1 MKRNKKNK
9 EAKLIKTINEDTN
22 QVGKFFLILFGLI
35 IIMGLLYVLTSK
47 NLNDNS
53 VESTETTISYTTVN
67 VGNVFNRPYDNYYVL
82 AYDLQNDENSLYSI
96 SNNYMNES
104 GSKKLYTLDLGLK
117 VNQKYVKEVSNKNAT
132 KPNELSLT
140 NPTLIEIENGK
151 IIKYYDTVES
161 IQNVLK

>member
-9 EAKLIKTINEDTN
+9 EAKLIKSINEDTN

-35 IIMGLLYVLTSK
+35 IIVGLLYVLTSK

-132 KPNELSLT
+132 KSNELSLT

>member
-9 EAKLIKTINEDTN
+9 EAKLIKSINEDTN

-35 IIMGLLYVLTSK
+35 IIVGLLYVLTSK

>member
-1 MKRNKKNK
+1 
-9 EAKLIKTINEDTN
+9 
-22 QVGKFFLILFGLI
+22 
-35 IIMGLLYVLTSK
+35 
-47 NLNDNS
+47 
-53 VESTETTISYTTVN
+53 
-67 VGNVFNRPYDNYYVL
+67 
-82 AYDLQNDENSLYSI
+82 
-96 SNNYMNES
+96 MNES